1 MVREHVAQLRPR
13 RRDKN
18 GMDHAKGRA
27 MIHKF
32 TLGHNTRER
41 DNVRKSPRQINF

>member
-13 RRDKN
+13 RRDKK

-32 TLGHNTRER
+32 TLGHNTT
-41 DNVRKSPRQINF
+41 NVTTPEKVLDK